1 MIANVSTLLR
11 EFPKIRR
18 AALAG
23 ETVIIQTR
31 EGDLEITARRE
42 EPKPLLGALQ
52 GMLRFSAD
60 DLDRPSVEP
69 DEWDVRL

>member
-23 ETVIIQTR
+23 ETVIIRTR
-31 EGDLEITARRE
+31 EGDLEITARQE

>member
-18 AALAG
+18 AALSG

-31 EGDLEITARRE
+31 EGDLQITAHQE
-42 EPKPLLGALQ
+42 DPKPILGALQ
-52 GMLRFSAD
+52 GMLRFSPD
-60 DLDRPSVEP
+60 DLDKPTLEAE
-69 DEWDVRL
+69 EWDVGL

>member
-18 AALAG
+18 AALSG

-31 EGDLEITARRE
+31 EGDLQITARQE
-42 EPKPLLGALQ
+42 EPKTILGALQ
-52 GMLRFSAD
+52 GMVKFSSD
-60 DLDRPSVEP
+60 DLDQPTLEP
-69 DEWDVRL
+69 DEWDARL